1 MKNISAAYIMKCDD
15 DTFVR
20 VNFIMGRIKLISTKR
35 PLYLGN
41 LNLLHRP
48 LRYGKWAVSFEV
60 QVLFHCCELLFF
72 FFLIFNIFFFFLFL
86 ICSVFIITSYTCSW
100 NNSFKVFLGKSRLIK
115 NITVLVGVMGGTGI
129 ILPDPY

>member
-60 QVLFHCCELLFF
+60 QLLFHLCELLFF
-72 FFLIFNIFFFFLFL
+72 YFFFLFL
-86 ICSVFIITSYTCSW
+86 ICFVFIITSYTCPW

>member
-60 QVLFHCCELLFF
+60 QLLFHCCELLLFF
-72 FFLIFNIFFFFLFL
+72 IFFLLL
-86 ICSVFIITSYTCSW
+86 ICFVFIITSYSCPW